1 MAGDTINAASI
12 LKVGQRLAFF
22 SGGDEQYSS
31 RIEDITPNA
40 LVVAMPVD
48 SKRRP
53 VIPMKGEHLYGMA
66 LADRCQYRFFCV
78 FKDKG
83 LQNNL
88 PCWWITKPDKV
99 ERHQNRE
106 FVRVRVSLP
115 IQVQVT
121 DKDGGFLPPQ
131 MTQVIDISG
140 NGLSFSFA
148 NAVKVSSQV
157 IMELRNLPNIGTL
170 QVMGK
175 VMRCDRIE
183 LAGDGFIYHV
193 GVRMMNLTRPVRN
206 KLIRYIFEIQRQELA
221 KGLDTTGVAK

>member
-1 MAGDTINAASI
+1 MADTLNAASI

-22 SGGDEQYSS
+22 SGGDEQYAS
-31 RIEDITPNA
+31 RVEDITPDA

-83 LQNNL
+83 LMNNL

-99 ERHQNRE
+99 ERQQNRE

-115 IQVQVT
+115 LQVQVM
-121 DKDGGFLPPQ
+121 DDEGGFLPPT
-131 MTQVIDISG
+131 MTQVIDLSG
-140 NGLSFSFA
+140 NGLSFSFERV
-148 NAVKVSSQV
+148 VKVSSQV
-157 IMELRNLPNIGTL
+157 ILELRNLPNIGTL

-175 VMRCDRIE
+175 VMRCDRVE
-183 LAGDGFIYHV
+183 LPGDRHIYHV

-206 KLIRYIFEIQRQELA
+206 KLVHYIFEIQRQELA
-221 KGLDTTGVAK
+221 KGLDTTGVTK